1 MNIRCLDWDSDFFG
15 LRIGRVDVSSAEEL
29 ESLSAQ
35 ESTFKQQF
43 DLLYVFCPQSIRW
56 QAEQATLVDEKTIYA
71 KRVVPQ
77 AVDVQAEIYMEDV
90 PDEDLYRLA
99 LVSGE
104 YSRYRLDNRFP
115 KGSYERLY
123 RRWIEQSVNGNMADR
138 VFVYRENN
146 HIHGMLTLQ
155 WDDHKVDIGLVAVDT
170 GVQGHGIGSLLIHTA
185 ENWLAHH
192 TSVQTLSVATQWANT
207 KARRWYEKNGFA
219 VEGVTNIYHWWLQ

>member
-1 MNIRCLDWDSDFFG
+1 MNIRRLDWDSRFFG
-15 LRIGRVDVSSAEEL
+15 LRIGRVDVSSAKEL

-35 ESTFKQQF
+35 GSSLKQQF

-56 QAEQATLVDEKTIYA
+56 QAEKATPADEKTIYA

-77 AVDVQAEIYMEDV
+77 VVEMQTDIYTEDV
-90 PDEDLYRLA
+90 PNEDLYRLA

-155 WDDHKVDIGLVAVDT
+155 WDDHKADIGLVAVDT
-170 GVQGHGIGSLLIHTA
+170 DMQGRGIGSLLIRNA

-219 VEGVTNIYHWWLQ
+219 VAGVTNIYHWWRR